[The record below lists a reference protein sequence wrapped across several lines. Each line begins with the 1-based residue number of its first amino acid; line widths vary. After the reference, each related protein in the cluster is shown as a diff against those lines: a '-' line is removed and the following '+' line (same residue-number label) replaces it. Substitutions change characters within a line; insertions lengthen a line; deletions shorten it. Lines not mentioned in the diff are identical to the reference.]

1 MAEVHP
7 PGGAVVAST
16 LWQTRRRPRDPT
28 ATATSRGGPTE
39 PATAGAVTSR
49 GPRASTRRQRVPQ
62 LLFLLP
68 AVAYMLLFFGYP
80 VVKNVVMGFQRYTTS
95 TFYTGEAPWLG
106 LDNYTAV
113 IGSTV
118 FNQAVLNTALFTVG
132 SIAGQF
138 ALGLAIALYFQRR
151 FPLSGVLRSLLLLPW
166 LIPLIVSS
174 AIWRWIL
181 DQDNGA
187 LNRVLGGLPLV
198 EDRPGW
204 LTSTSLALIAV
215 ITVNI
220 WIGIPFN
227 TTILYGG
234 LQDIPQE
241 LYEAAALDGATGWR
255 AFRYLTWP
263 LLRPVV
269 NVVLV
274 LGVVYTLKV
283 LDIILGLTGGGPANA
298 TQTIATQSYHL
309 SFQEFDF
316 GQGAAL
322 GNILIV
328 ISLAFAI
335 LYLRATRRSVDE

>member
-1 MAEVHP
+1 V
-7 PGGAVVAST
+7 GAVSPPT
-16 LWQTRRRPRDPT
+16 TPRRHRL
-28 ATATSRGGPTE
+28 TSRH
-39 PATAGAVTSR
+39 
-49 GPRASTRRQRVPQ
+49 RQRTVE

-68 AVAYMLLFFGYP
+68 AVAYLVAFFGYP
-80 VVKNVVMGFQRYTTS
+80 IVKNVLMGFQHYTSS
-95 TFYTGEAPWLG
+95 TFFTGVAPWVG
-106 LDNYTAV
+106 LDNYSAV
-113 IGSTV
+113 VHSAV
-118 FNQAVLNTALFTVG
+118 FSKAAVNTLLFTAG

-138 ALGLAIALYFQRR
+138 TIGLAIALYFQRR

-166 LIPLIVSS
+166 LIPLIASS

-181 DQDNGA
+181 DEDNGA
-187 LNRVLGGLPLV
+187 LNRLLGALPLAAGH
-198 EDRPGW
+198 PGW

-215 ITVNI
+215 ILVNI

-234 LQDIPQE
+234 LQDIPE
-241 LYEAAALDGATGWR
+241 DLYEAAALDGATGWK
-255 AFRYLTWP
+255 AFRYITWP

-283 LDIILGLTGGGPANA
+283 VDIILGLTRGGPANA

-309 SFQEFDF
+309 SFAEFDF

-328 ISLAFAI
+328 ISLVFAAI
-335 LYLRATRRSVDE
+335 YLRATRRAIYE